1 MIKSQPN
8 YAHDTTV
15 ALSCHMQY
23 SWGRTGVGVNGGGG
37 LGFGAGPPTPDPRGS
52 TPYPRPIFPPY
63 SHPFFSLFF
72 SGTPTQ
78 NSPRPPPIWP
88 PTPPIF
94 LQKPP
99 YPRPLTPDISR
110 AFCLKMTLFW
120 LLASLFDSNQ
130 NWMHRVFSTTCTM
143 VSRMKF
149 IVKNK
154 ANLILTHWG
163 RNKNVRHIAN
173 GIFNF
178 ISLIEN
184 QCIFK

>member
-1 MIKSQPN
+1 M
-8 YAHDTTV
+8 
-15 ALSCHMQY
+15 HMTRQWRCRAICNIRGGWRV
-23 SWGRTGVGVNGGGG
+23 WGWMGVGGGG
-37 LGFGAGPPTPDPRGS
+37 LGLDPRPPTPGV
-52 TPYPRPIFPPY
+52 
-63 SHPFFSLFF
+63 
-72 SGTPTQ
+72 Q
-78 NSPRPPPIWP
+78 P
-88 PTPPIF
+88 PTPAQFFLPTLTPFVYFLFFVYPDPPKIPPALRPSDPHPTPSF

-99 YPRPLTPDISR
+99 YPRPLTPDVSR

-130 NWMHRVFSTTCTM
+130 NWMHGVFSATCTM

-184 QCIFK
+184 QCIF